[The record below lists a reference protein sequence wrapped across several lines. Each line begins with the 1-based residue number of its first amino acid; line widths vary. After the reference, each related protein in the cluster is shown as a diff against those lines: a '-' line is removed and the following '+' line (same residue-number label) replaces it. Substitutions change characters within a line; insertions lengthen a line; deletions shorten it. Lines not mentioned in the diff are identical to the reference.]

1 MFSANNFY
9 QWTYETYLKDKV
21 FSMLTYHPYGTR
33 GYKNLQKWDIDNHQG
48 VHEVLDNA
56 QVLMNDQEPIL
67 PEYIFSWKQAVL
79 AEPMPP
85 FDTVIDICNRD
96 KQTREYWNLESDKVK
111 WDKESNQYTSL
122 VEYYKETTTNKEF
135 AGQIMFPGILKP
147 IIVHSELNSQDV
159 AELSDE
165 FIPVYVFWHGLIS
178 RDWYR
183 HWRHNTKCRPSV
195 NRSTSNKRFLL
206 YARAWTG
213 SRTYRIKFIEQVIDK
228 EMHSSFQYN
237 FFELDNGEY
246 YRQYTD
252 VEISDYFT
260 PQSES
265 TINNSLFFEQ
275 ILKGHNA
282 DNQKPSK
289 EKQIEVSSNSSA
301 YIDTKDYES
310 TSIQIVAETLFETD
324 KIYLTE
330 KTFQPIV
337 AGQPF
342 LTLSAPGTLQTL
354 KHYGFK
360 TFDTVWDETYDSEQ
374 DHDKRMAMVV
384 EQVELLNNMS
394 QDEFTQ
400 VYEKCLAI
408 CEHNRQHFFS
418 DEFEQLMLEEYDTN
432 FKSAFKQQEELA
444 KTNPGGS
451 RFKIADTI
459 CFKGYNT
466 EFFYE
471 QDQNYL
477 RYMLARARE
486 YSEEQYQAILKQY
499 WWAQRLEELS

>member
-9 QWTYETYLKDKV
+9 QWTYETYLKDKT
-21 FSMLTYHPYGTR
+21 FSMITYHPFGTR
-33 GYKNLQKWDIDNHQG
+33 GYKNLQKWDIDNHHG
-48 VHEVLDNA
+48 VHELLENA

-67 PEYIFSWKQAVL
+67 LDYVLAWKQGVL
-79 AEPMPP
+79 ADPVPP
-85 FDTVIDICNRD
+85 FDTIVDLNARD
-96 KQTREYWNLESDKVK
+96 KQSQDYWRLESDKVK
-111 WDKESNQYTSL
+111 WGQESDQYTSL
-122 VEYYKETTTNKEF
+122 VDYYKETTTDKEF
-135 AGQIMFPGILKP
+135 VGQVMFPGILKP
-147 IIVHSELNSQDV
+147 MIVHSELNSPDV
-159 AELSDE
+159 KELEDQ
-165 FIPVYVFWHGLIS
+165 FVLVYVFWHGLVA

-183 HWRHNTKCRPSV
+183 HWKHNISCRPSI
-195 NRSTSNKRFLL
+195 NRSRNQKRFLL

-213 SRTYRIKFIEQVIDK
+213 SRTYRLKFIEQIINRDI
-228 EMHSSFQYN
+228 HSSFQYN
-237 FFELDNGEY
+237 FYELDDGEY
-246 YRQYTD
+246 YRQHTD

-289 EKQIEVSSNSSA
+289 EKQTEVTSNSSA

-310 TSIQIVAETLFETD
+310 TSIQIVAETLFETE

-360 TFDTVWDETYDSEQ
+360 TFDHIWDESYDSEQ
-374 DHDKRMAMVV
+374 DHTKRMTAVV

-394 QDEFTQ
+394 QEEFTE
-400 VYEKCLAI
+400 VYKKCLAV

-418 DEFEQLMLEEYDTN
+418 DQFEQQMLEEYDTN
-432 FKSAFKQQEELA
+432 FKNAFAQQQEHALD
-444 KTNPGGS
+444 NPGGS
-451 RFKIADTI
+451 RFDIADKI

-477 RYMLARARE
+477 KYMLVRARE
-486 YSEEQYQAILKQY
+486 HSEEQYQAILKQY
-499 WWAQRLEELS
+499 WWAEKIANS